1 MKKALSIILAVLLI
15 ATTIPFAFAADESEY
30 EARIDYLYIEPEYFT
45 SLEAA
50 IDEAENE
57 MNAGVV
63 VTVLKDLEFEGYSA
77 DDRIDIKGGEFT
89 IDLAGNSLKSVAGLF
104 YISDATVTFTDSAGT
119 GVVDGGGDVAVQMY
133 NSYINICGGTFKGQT
148 VFNNDSSTLVID
160 GENVRVE
167 NYEKNTGRYSVAIKS
182 SGTTTIKNGTFV
194 CVRN

>member
-1 MKKALSIILAVLLI
+1 MKKALSIILAILLV

-89 IDLAGNSLKSVAGLF
+89 IDLAGN
-104 YISDATVTFTDSAGT
+104 
-119 GVVDGGGDVAVQMY
+119 
-133 NSYINICGGTFKGQT
+133 
-148 VFNNDSSTLVID
+148 
-160 GENVRVE
+160 
-167 NYEKNTGRYSVAIKS
+167 
-182 SGTTTIKNGTFV
+182 
-194 CVRN
+194 